1 MPDAAVPTL
10 PFRAEH
16 IGSLLRPRAL
26 TNAFRAHREHQIT
39 DDALEAAL
47 AASIREA
54 VALQEA
60 AGLRS
65 ITDGEFRR
73 GSWFLGF
80 VEAVD
85 GLSVKE
91 SLFAFGG
98 DHAQWSCPYCHAK
111 VRRTRGIT
119 TEEFKYVRGLTRRTP
134 KVTMPSPTAMH
145 FWRGKD
151 TVDASVY
158 PDVEE
163 FFADLAAVYQQEL
176 KALDALGATYV
187 QLDEVPI
194 AMLCDDKV
202 RAKLRDRGIDPDALL
217 RRYVKLINQALAGRP
232 AGMTVGMHICRGNYK
247 GQWMAEG
254 GYDPV
259 AELLFNGID
268 VDAFFLEY
276 DSPRAGDFAPLRHVP
291 RGKSVVLGLISTK
304 VPETPSADA
313 LKRRIDEAAKFLPL
327 ERLALS
333 PQCGFASSVG
343 GNPVTVDDERRKLE
357 RVVEVA
363 DAVWH

>member
-1 MPDAAVPTL
+1 
-10 PFRAEH
+10 
-16 IGSLLRPRAL
+16 
-26 TNAFRAHREHQIT
+26 
-39 DDALEAAL
+39 
-47 AASIREA
+47 
-54 VALQEA
+54 
-60 AGLRS
+60 
-65 ITDGEFRR
+65 
-73 GSWFLGF
+73 
-80 VEAVD
+80 
-85 GLSVKE
+85 
-91 SLFAFGG
+91 
-98 DHAQWSCPYCHAK
+98 
-111 VRRTRGIT
+111 
-119 TEEFKYVRGLTRRTP
+119 
-134 KVTMPSPTAMH
+134 
-145 FWRGKD
+145 
-151 TVDASVY
+151 
-158 PDVEE
+158 
-163 FFADLAAVYQQEL
+163 
-176 KALDALGATYV
+176 
-187 QLDEVPI
+187 
-194 AMLCDDKV
+194 
-202 RAKLRDRGIDPDALL
+202 
-217 RRYVKLINQALAGRP
+217 
-232 AGMTVGMHICRGNYK
+232 
-247 GQWMAEG
+247 MAEG

>member
-1 MPDAAVPTL
+1 MHDAAPPL
-10 PFRAEH
+10 PYRAEH
-16 IGSLLRPRAL
+16 VGSLLRPRAL
-26 TNAFRAHREHQIT
+26 TNAFRAHRERQMT
-39 DDALEAAL
+39 DDALGAAID
-47 AASIREA
+47 ASIREA

-80 VEAVD
+80 VDAVE
-85 GLSVKE
+85 GLTVKE
-91 SLFAFGG
+91 SLFSFGG
-98 DHAQWSCPYCHAK
+98 DHAQWSCPYCEAK
-111 VRRTRGIT
+111 VRRTSGIT
-119 TEEFKYVRGLTRRTP
+119 TEEFKFVRGVTKHTP

-151 TVDASVY
+151 TVDPTVY

-163 FFADLAAVYQQEL
+163 FFTDLAAVYQQEL
-176 KALDALGATYV
+176 KALAALGATYV

-202 RAKLRDRGIDPDALL
+202 RENLRGQGIDPDALL
-217 RRYVKLINQALAGRP
+217 RRYVKLINQALADRP

-259 AELLFNGID
+259 AEMLFNGID
-268 VDAFFLEY
+268 VDVFFLEY

-291 RGKSVVLGLISTK
+291 KSKSVVLGLVTTK
-304 VPETPSADA
+304 VPETPGADD
-313 LKRRIDEAAKFLPL
+313 LKRRIDEAAKFMPL

-343 GNPVTVDDERRKLE
+343 GNPVTVDDERRKLAL
-357 RVVEVA
+357 VVEVA